1 MLCKKQSAYPREIL
15 CLHTHNILFFIVVGS
30 IVLSSSN
37 YNAFEAN
44 GTVSV
49 CAVIMAEA
57 LERAIVVQLTSQ
69 DSTATSMHMQSHV
82 QDINSNY
89 VQFSTSLCH

>member
-1 MLCKKQSAYPREIL
+1 MSSLSLININFLLSMAARCM
-15 CLHTHNILFFIVVGS
+15 CLFPFLVVGS

-37 YNAFEAN
+37 YDAFEAN

-57 LERAIVVQLTSQ
+57 IERTIIVQLTSQ
-69 DSTATSMHMQSHV
+69 DSTATSKH
-82 QDINSNY
+82 NK
-89 VQFSTSLCH
+89 